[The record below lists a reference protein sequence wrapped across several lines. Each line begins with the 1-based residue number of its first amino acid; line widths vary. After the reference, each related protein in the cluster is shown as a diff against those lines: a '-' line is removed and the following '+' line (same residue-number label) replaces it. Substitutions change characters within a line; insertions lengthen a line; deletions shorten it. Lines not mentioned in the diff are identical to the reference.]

1 MKDFTLSSVDD
12 VVLVTLANVPNTA
25 EALAK
30 IFGAIGDS
38 HINIDMIC
46 QTAPYKENINLS
58 FTIDQSD
65 LSNTLTVVGQLKDKY
80 SELIT
85 EISTGNCKFMIYSEL
100 LKTQWGVAAKLFKAL
115 SENDLHIKLITTSDV
130 EISILLDNTDF
141 DKTNTVLRKEFID

>member
-46 QTAPYKENINLS
+46 
-58 FTIDQSD
+58 
-65 LSNTLTVVGQLKDKY
+65 
-80 SELIT
+80 
-85 EISTGNCKFMIYSEL
+85 
-100 LKTQWGVAAKLFKAL
+100 
-115 SENDLHIKLITTSDV
+115 
-130 EISILLDNTDF
+130 
-141 DKTNTVLRKEFID
+141 